1 MKKLLDY
8 FRIEKQPRRGLLAME
23 WVVLGYLVFT
33 LLFILFTYTKLA
45 NPDSM
50 IWGRMRVVAMTAAL
64 WTVYRI
70 VPCRATMF
78 ARVVGQMALLAWWY
92 PDTYELNRVLPN
104 LDHVFASGSRR
115 CLVSSPRW
123 CLPRSSHR
131 PSSPS

>member
-23 WVVLGYLVFT
+23 WVVMGYLVFT

-50 IWGRMRVVAMTAAL
+50 IWGRMRVVAMMAAL

-104 LDHVFASGSRR
+104 LDHVFAQFVHSGLDVTPPVALAQDVE
-115 CLVSSPRW
+115 LVVVEG
-123 CLPRSSHR
+123 
-131 PSSPS
+131 

>member
-23 WVVLGYLVFT
+23 WVVMGYLVFT

-50 IWGRMRVVAMTAAL
+50 IWGRMRVVAMMAAL
-64 WTVYRI
+64 WVVYRI

-104 LDHVFASGSRR
+104 LDHVFARWEQALFGFQPA
-115 CLVSSPRW
+115 LVFAEK
-123 CLPRSSHR
+123 
-131 PSSPS
+131 

>member
-50 IWGRMRVVAMTAAL
+50 IWGRMRVVAMMAAL
-64 WTVYRI
+64 WVVYRI

-78 ARVVGQMALLAWWY
+78 ARVV
-92 PDTYELNRVLPN
+92 
-104 LDHVFASGSRR
+104 
-115 CLVSSPRW
+115 
-123 CLPRSSHR
+123 
-131 PSSPS
+131 

>member
-50 IWGRMRVVAMTAAL
+50 I
-64 WTVYRI
+64 
-70 VPCRATMF
+70 C
-78 ARVVGQMALLAWWY
+78 AWW
-92 PDTYELNRVLPN
+92 R
-104 LDHVFASGSRR
+104 
-115 CLVSSPRW
+115 
-123 CLPRSSHR
+123 
-131 PSSPS
+131 